1 MKLLWIC
8 NLVFPSVAE
17 KLNIPVSFAGG
28 WLIGASSELKKNENY
43 NLYILSCSQYV
54 KKAVKMDIDGIHYIV
69 IPNENYYKNFNVI
82 KDTLKPDLVH
92 VFGTELPHSWDVLEV
107 FEPSK
112 VVFSIQGIV
121 SECEKYYNAEIPY
134 SIQNRKGLYEL
145 LTKDTI
151 LNQKKSFFKRGSEE
165 IKLFEKA
172 RYVIGRT
179 SWDKAVVQAIN
190 NKIRYFKCNETLR
203 SPFYDGKW
211 DIKEIEEFSIFISQ
225 GSYPIKG
232 LHFAIEAVNILIDQF
247 PKLKLYVSGENI
259 LKNAVPRKKWKMAS
273 YSKYIYDLIIKYK
286 LEDHVIFTGNLEPE
300 KMKERYLKSHVF
312 LCPSAIENSPN
323 SLGEAM
329 ILGVPC
335 IAAWVGGIPSMITHQ
350 KEGFLYQYNSSKMLA
365 YYIKNV
371 FENDEI
377 SQSISHFAR
386 VRARNTH
393 DSIKNNED
401 LIGIY
406 NQIMGVKN
414 NEN

>member
-1 MKLLWIC
+1 M
-8 NLVFPSVAE
+8 
-17 KLNIPVSFAGG
+17 
-28 WLIGASSELKKNENY
+28 
-43 NLYILSCSQYV
+43 
-54 KKAVKMDIDGIHYIV
+54 
-69 IPNENYYKNFNVI
+69 
-82 KDTLKPDLVH
+82 
-92 VFGTELPHSWDVLEV
+92 
-107 FEPSK
+107 
-112 VVFSIQGIV
+112 
-121 SECEKYYNAEIPY
+121 
-134 SIQNRKGLYEL
+134 
-145 LTKDTI
+145 
-151 LNQKKSFFKRGSEE
+151 
-165 IKLFEKA
+165 
-172 RYVIGRT
+172 
-179 SWDKAVVQAIN
+179 
-190 NKIRYFKCNETLR
+190 
-203 SPFYDGKW
+203 
-211 DIKEIEEFSIFISQ
+211 
-225 GSYPIKG
+225 
-232 LHFAIEAVNILIDQF
+232 
-247 PKLKLYVSGENI
+247 SGENI
-259 LKNAVPRKKWKMAS
+259 LKNTVQRKKWKMAS